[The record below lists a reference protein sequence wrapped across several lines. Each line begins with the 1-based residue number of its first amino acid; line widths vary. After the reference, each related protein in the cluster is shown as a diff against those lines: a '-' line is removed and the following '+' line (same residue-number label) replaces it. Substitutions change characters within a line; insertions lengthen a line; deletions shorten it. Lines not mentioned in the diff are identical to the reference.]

1 MANKITKKELSEV
14 KEISNN
20 FNNTLYQL
28 GHMRLVE
35 NELLIKAAQ
44 ERSVVESVKKKLQD
58 KYGNID
64 VDLKTGEYSENNKE
78 D

>member
-14 KEISNN
+14 KEISNS
-20 FNNTLYQL
+20 FNNILYQL
-28 GHMRLVE
+28 GHMKLVE

>member
-14 KEISNN
+14 KEVSNN

-44 ERSVVESVKKKLQD
+44 ERSVVENVKKKLQD

-64 VDLKTGEYSENNKE
+64 VDLKTGEYSESNKE

>member
-28 GHMRLVE
+28 GHMKLVE

>member
-14 KEISNN
+14 KEVSNN

-44 ERSVVESVKKKLQD
+44 ERSVVENVKKKLQD

>member
-14 KEISNN
+14 KEISNS

>member
-44 ERSVVESVKKKLQD
+44 ERAMVESVKKKLQD

-64 VDLKTGEYSENNKE
+64 VDLKTGEYSESNKE

>member
-14 KEISNN
+14 KEISNS
-20 FNNTLYQL
+20 FNNVLYQL
-28 GHMRLVE
+28 GHMKLVE

-44 ERSVVESVKKKLQD
+44 ERSMVESVKKKLQD

>member
-14 KEISNN
+14 KEVSNN

-35 NELLIKAAQ
+35 NDLLIKAAQ
-44 ERSVVESVKKKLQD
+44 ERSVVENVIKKLQD

>member
-14 KEISNN
+14 KEISNS

-28 GHMRLVE
+28 GHMKLVE

>member
-14 KEISNN
+14 KEISNS
-20 FNNTLYQL
+20 FNNVLYQL
-28 GHMRLVE
+28 GHMKLVE

>member
-28 GHMRLVE
+28 GQMKLVE